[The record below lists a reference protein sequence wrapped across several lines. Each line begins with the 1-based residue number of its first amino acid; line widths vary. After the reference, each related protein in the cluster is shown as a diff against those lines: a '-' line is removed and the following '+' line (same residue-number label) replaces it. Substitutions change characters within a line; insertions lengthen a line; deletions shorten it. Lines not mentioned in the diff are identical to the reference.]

1 MFCTRLRKDLLLVA
15 RRVTLLIT
23 GRNEVVAKVMF
34 LLMSVILSTGGAL
47 PQCMLGYCHPHKKE
61 APPRPRRTPQGGTP
75 PPRRTPPPCQGDPP
89 EKVAPPCQG
98 DPPRRRP
105 PRRHPLPRRPPPK
118 KEAPP
123 CQGDPPCQEGGPP
136 PGPHPRGKLRGIRS
150 RPTPKGE
157 IEGDQIQGPHP
168 RGKLRGIRSKPPPHI
183 RSMSGQYASY
193 WNAFL
198 FKAGYPLKFGEFLGR
213 NTRKN

>member
-34 LLMSVILSTGGAL
+34 LLMSVILSTGGGLCLSACWDTAT
-47 PQCMLGYCHPHKKE
+47 PTRRRHPCGQGEPPKEAHPHQGE
-61 APPRPRRTPQGGTP
+61 PPLP
-75 PPRRTPPPCQGDPP
+75 
-89 EKVAPPCQG
+89 
-98 DPPRRRP
+98 RRP
-105 PRRHPLPRRPPPK
+105 PREGGTPLPRRPPQKETPLPRRPPPRRK
-118 KEAPP
+118 HPPAKETP
-123 CQGDPPCQEGGPP
+123 QEGGPP

-168 RGKLRGIRSKPPPHI
+168 RGKLRGIRSKAPPY
-183 RSMSGQYASY
+183 GQWAASTHPT
-193 WNAFL
+193 
-198 FKAGYPLKFGEFLGR
+198 GMHSCLKLVIP
-213 NTRKN
+213 